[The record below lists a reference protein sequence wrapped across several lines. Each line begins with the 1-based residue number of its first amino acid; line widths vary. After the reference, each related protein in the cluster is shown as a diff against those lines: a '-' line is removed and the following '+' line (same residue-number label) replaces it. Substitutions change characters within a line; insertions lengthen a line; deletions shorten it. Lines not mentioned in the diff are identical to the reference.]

1 MSAHPF
7 LGPDLGCGM
16 NRPGF
21 AEGRLSLE
29 VYSRLALPDA
39 QHRYDQEISKFP
51 V

>member
-16 NRPGF
+16 NRPGLPRV
-21 AEGRLSLE
+21 GCPS

>member
-1 MSAHPF
+1 MTWT
-7 LGPDLGCGM
+7 
-16 NRPGF
+16 R
-21 AEGRLSLE
+21 SLPPE

>member
-16 NRPGF
+16 NRPG
-21 AEGRLSLE
+21 LSRVGCPSE

>member
-1 MSAHPF
+1 
-7 LGPDLGCGM
+7 
-16 NRPGF
+16 
-21 AEGRLSLE
+21 LSLE